1 MKDPIG
7 ALVTEMRQANIA
19 GKRVRGKEPAPQ
31 SSDYEGDALGPGSY
45 KRFVVLSRLGIRRPF
60 PRVPLQDARIGIRA
74 YGVTAEDAANLAGE
88 ISDFLNIRG
97 ARIVGSVQ
105 IHQTVDDGDWAAGT
119 DPDTKQPYESGV
131 ITVMA
136 ATAAA

>member
-7 ALVTEMRQANIA
+7 ALVTEMRTANIA
-19 GKRVRGKEPAPQ
+19 GKRVRGKEPAGQ
-31 SSDYEGDALGPGSY
+31 STGYEGDALAAGSY
-45 KRFVVLSRLGIRRPF
+45 KRFVVLSRLGIGRLG
-60 PRVPLQDARIGIRA
+60 RVPAMDARIGIRA

-88 ISDFLNIRG
+88 VSDFLNARG
-97 ARIVGSVQ
+97 GRKVGSVWLYQ
-105 IHQTVDDGDWAAGT
+105 SIDDGDWASGT
-119 DPDTKQPYESGV
+119 DPATQQPYESGV